1 MASNDQPIGIF
12 DSGIGGLTVFRA
24 VREALPN
31 ESMVYLGDTAR
42 VPYGNK
48 SAETVIKYSIQNAQF
63 LISRGV
69 KVIVVA
75 CNTSAA
81 HSLSILASKF
91 NVPVIG
97 VIEPGAR
104 KAIAQSKNRHVGV
117 IGTLGTIM
125 SNAYATMLK
134 RIDPEVRVVSL
145 ACPLFVPLVEEGW
158 LDNDVAETAAR
169 RYLSGVASEGVDTL
183 ILGCTHYP
191 LLKNVIQKVVGSDV
205 TLIDSGEATA
215 DALKTMIS
223 EKGLLSERRSSDHQL
238 YVTDVPSRFEI
249 TARNFLGGDI
259 PPIKRIEL

>member
-1 MASNDQPIGIF
+1 MGSNQPIGIF

-24 VREALPN
+24 IREVLPN

-48 SAETVIKYSIQNAQF
+48 SPETVIKYSLQNASF
-63 LISRGV
+63 LVSRGV

-81 HSLSILASKF
+81 HSLSILSSKF
-91 NVPVIG
+91 DVPIIG
-97 VIEPGAR
+97 VIEPGAK
-104 KAIAQSKNRHVGV
+104 KAIEVSRNKNIGV
-117 IGTLGTIM
+117 IATLGTIM
-125 SNAYATMLK
+125 SNAYANMLK
-134 RIDPEVRVVSL
+134 RIDSKVRVVSL
-145 ACPLFVPLVEEGW
+145 ACPLFVPIVEEGW
-158 LDNDVAETAAR
+158 LDDDVSEAIAR
-169 RYLSGVASEGVDTL
+169 RYLSTIASEGIDTL

-191 LLKNVIQKVVGSDV
+191 LLKNVIKKVVGNGV

-215 DALKTMIS
+215 HAL
-223 EKGLLSERRSSDHQL
+223 KGLLKDRDLLSEAVNGGHHL

-249 TARNFLGGDI
+249 TANNFLGGDM